1 MIDGAIQKRIKRHVS
16 GPVQSFF
23 AVTAPGLEKLCFRE
37 LTTMPGKVHRVEIIP
52 GGVAFK
58 GRLTDLYGANLTLR
72 MPTRILMR
80 IARFKATNFRQ
91 LEKHLAQ
98 IPWELHISAA
108 TDINVNVKA
117 IHSRLYHTA
126 AIADCIKQAI
136 YERMGAPFQARSAV
150 VQNLFVRVLDDS
162 FVMSLDSSGEPL
174 YKRGLKEH
182 VGKAPLRENLAAAAL
197 LWAGYTGREPLMDP
211 MCGSGTFSL
220 EAALISS
227 RTPPGWQRVFAFMN
241 WPAFK
246 TRQWQHM
253 KKERALKIAPV
264 TEPSIFAS
272 DIDPGACAFLS
283 AAVQKHDLTRAVS
296 VVERDFFE
304 FGPAQF
310 TRKPG
315 IIALNPPYGVR
326 LGSVA
331 RARKLYIEIAAKLS
345 RDYRN
350 WRVAVFLPDRRLA
363 ADFPL
368 GLKQR
373 RIIHGG
379 LTLTLLTGCIA
390 NRPTSKST

>member
-1 MIDGAIQKRIKRHVS
+1 
-16 GPVQSFF
+16 
-23 AVTAPGLEKLCFRE
+23 
-37 LTTMPGKVHRVEIIP
+37 
-52 GGVAFK
+52 
-58 GRLTDLYGANLTLR
+58 
-72 MPTRILMR
+72 
-80 IARFKATNFRQ
+80 
-91 LEKHLAQ
+91 
-98 IPWELHISAA
+98 
-108 TDINVNVKA
+108 
-117 IHSRLYHTA
+117 
-126 AIADCIKQAI
+126 
-136 YERMGAPFQARSAV
+136 
-150 VQNLFVRVLDDS
+150 
-162 FVMSLDSSGEPL
+162 
-174 YKRGLKEH
+174 
-182 VGKAPLRENLAAAAL
+182 
-197 LWAGYTGREPLMDP
+197 
-211 MCGSGTFSL
+211 
-220 EAALISS
+220 
-227 RTPPGWQRVFAFMN
+227 
-241 WPAFK
+241 
-246 TRQWQHM
+246 M

-373 RIIHGG
+373 RITHGG

-390 NRPTSKST
+390 NRLTSKST